1 MTIFKKII
9 DKEIQANIVFED
21 EQCLAIHDIAPQ
33 APVHIL
39 VIPKKELRSMN
50 DALTSDQNLLGHLL
64 LVAKNLAQQFGIHET
79 GYRLILNTNAD
90 AGQTVLH
97 LHLHLM
103 GGEILAPL
111 GVPNRT

>member
-9 DKEIQANIVFED
+9 NKEIPAKIIFED
-21 EQCLAIHDIAPQ
+21 DLCLAIHDIAPQ

-50 DALTSDQNLLGHLL
+50 EAVPTDQNLLGHLL
-64 LVAKNLAQQFGIHET
+64 LVAKNLAEQFGIHEK
-79 GYRLILNTNAD
+79 GYRLTFNTNAD
-90 AGQTVLH
+90 AGQTVFH

-111 GVPNRT
+111 GTSHST